1 MATILI
7 SVAAFLYETS
17 VSSAGQDVDEESVLQ
32 SVVSVL
38 YRFISPAIFVFVIL
52 ILLWYIVVSI
62 FR

>member
-1 MATILI
+1 MATFLI
-7 SVAAFLYETS
+7 SVAVFLYETS
-17 VSSAGQDVDEESVLQ
+17 VSSAGQDLDEGSVLQ

-38 YRFISPAIFVFVIL
+38 YRIISPVIFVFVIL